1 MLDVRFCTV
10 KGKEGPLL
18 SLIINQKIV
27 PINEI
32 KKAFGMDL
40 PGQMEELIGDE
51 RALLNLRNFAKD
63 SRLDNISFKGAEG
76 KINFDIP
83 LRKPNLIWCIGLN
96 YPNHASD
103 LREKVPDEP
112 ASFIRP
118 ASTMIGHGDNIIVP
132 EGIGRVTGEAEMALV
147 MKKTPKNIQEKD
159 ALRYVFG
166 IVCVTDMT
174 ALDILERNP
183 RFLTRAKS
191 YDTFFSMGQIIVTM
205 DEITDISKLEIS
217 TGKNNQIIY
226 KNIVDNMTFKPQFL
240 ISFHSKVFS
249 FAPGDILSTGTPGAV
264 ELTPGDR
271 ITSQINIEGLP
282 VLENYVVS
290 GKSISLR

>member
-1 MLDVRFCTV
+1 M
-10 KGKEGPLL
+10 KGNEGPVL

-27 PINEI
+27 PVQEI
-32 KKAFGMDL
+32 GKAFGMDL
-40 PGQMEELIGDE
+40 PGQMEELIGNE
-51 RALLNLRNFAKD
+51 RALLNIKNILKD
-63 SRLDNISFKGAEG
+63 SKVDNKNFKGSDG
-76 KINFDIP
+76 KINFDVPI
-83 LRKPNLIWCIGLN
+83 RKPDLIWCIGLN
-96 YPNHASD
+96 YPNHAAD

-132 EGIGRVTGEAEMALV
+132 EGIGRVTGEAEIALV
-147 MKKTPKNIQEKD
+147 MKKTPKNINEKD
-159 ALRYVFG
+159 AMRYVFG

-183 RFLTRAKS
+183 RFLTRSKS
-191 YDTFFSMGQIIVTM
+191 YDTFFSMGQVIVTM
-205 DEITDISKLEIS
+205 DEVSDLSKLQIS
-217 TGKNNQIIY
+217 TGKNNQIMY
-226 KNIVDNMTFKPQFL
+226 RNTVDNMTFNPQFL

-264 ELTPGDR
+264 ELTPGDK

-282 VLENYVVS
+282 VLENHVVS
-290 GKSISLR
+290 GNSVSL